1 MEGDQRGQLPLWG
14 PRALQGQAQLT
25 QQPRGEGGI
34 HQLKGRKRL
43 PRPSAK

>member
-25 QQPRGEGGI
+25 HQPRGEGGI
-34 HQLKGRKRL
+34 HQLKGRTRR